1 MYKHHE
7 ESIENMKE
15 FFRNQGAIA
24 LILIGSVAK
33 GTEREDSDLDCAVI
47 LSQEEYAKKEKT
59 NITSETV
66 EGLCTYE
73 GGYFDVKYMT
83 KGYLKELSEKGSEP
97 ARNTFTKSRILF
109 CNDTEIEGILP
120 RIPVFQTREKE
131 EKLLSF
137 YSDFWLNYYYFLKS
151 CPIDGYMK
159 MHTIAEIIYSVYRMI
174 LQENEILFDCNRRLE
189 KQVESISPQT
199 VDLVRLGRQLEVSQ
213 SIEDTDR
220 FVNKYIEVSTYAPPK
235 NIAVVL
241 TQYAKDF
248 QEWWIKPR
256 PNIHEW

>member
-1 MYKHHE
+1 MYQHHK

-15 FFRNQGAIA
+15 FFRKQGAVA

-47 LSQEEYAKKEKT
+47 LSQEEYAKKER
-59 NITSETV
+59 NNVTSETV
-66 EGLCTYE
+66 GGLCTYE

-83 KGYLKELSEKGSEP
+83 REYLKELSERGSEP
-97 ARNTFTKSRILF
+97 ARSTFTKFRILF
-109 CNDTEIEGILP
+109 CNDNEIEGILP

-131 EKLLSF
+131 KKLLSF

-151 CPIDGYMK
+151 CPIEGYMK
-159 MHTIAEIIYSVYRMI
+159 MRTIAEIIYSVYRMI
-174 LQENEILFDCNRRLE
+174 LQENEILFDCHRRLE

-199 VDLVRLGRQLEVSQ
+199 VELVGLGRQLEVSQ
-213 SIEDTDR
+213 SMEDADR
-220 FVNKYIEVSTYAPPK
+220 FVNKYLEVSTYAPPE

-241 TQYAKDF
+241 TQYARDF
-248 QEWWIKPR
+248 QEWWIKPG
-256 PNIHEW
+256 PNIQEW